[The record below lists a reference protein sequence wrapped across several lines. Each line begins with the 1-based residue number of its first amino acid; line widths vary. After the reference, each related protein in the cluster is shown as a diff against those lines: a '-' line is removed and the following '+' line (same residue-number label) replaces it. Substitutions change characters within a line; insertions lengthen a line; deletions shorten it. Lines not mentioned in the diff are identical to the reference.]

1 VTEIS
6 KAAKAMSRATVYRAD
21 SSKGAVILRASCFL
35 GFAALAACTASESA
49 VEPPDSQFFFPT
61 AAAVAP
67 DDSVLFVTN
76 GNSDLTYDSGSVSVV
91 DLNIVD
97 TIAGNWTASGIIPP
111 NPADSDCAKTDADG
125 SSNCCF
131 PDPTNA
137 LSLICDETQFM
148 VPDAGARIGNFATD
162 IAMQDTENG
171 TFRLIIPTR
180 GDPSITWVD
189 WSGTALNCNSDD
201 KTFELCDDDHRI
213 SYLDNNQYIGILP
226 DEPFF
231 AWASSTGQFA
241 VVSMFDTGDVTLIN
255 SPIGAKAVAADL
267 SVAPFNPD
275 PNTGLVGAAGV
286 GGRITPTGDIVYVGG
301 TTEDRIQTYTV
312 GHPVDDSNP
321 FLIEGPYFFL
331 DAVGGQAGD
340 SEDTRGIT
348 FSADSSRMYLINRDP
363 PSLQIFDTAIDEQ
376 GTPANVAIGAADLC
390 REANLL
396 ADVNSGDGDRIYVT
410 CFQDGVIDVLDPNG
424 GGTLIDQ
431 IETGSGPYAVAASV
445 ARNKIYVTNF
455 LEDTVSVID
464 IAPGS
469 PTRDR
474 VVLRIGTVKPPVA
487 PTTSSSPIFTF

>member
-1 VTEIS
+1 MTPIS
-6 KAAKAMSRATVYRAD
+6 RPISRATFCPAGP
-21 SSKGAVILRASCFL
+21 SKRPVILRTSYVWLLAP
-35 GFAALAACTASESA
+35 LAACTASASA
-49 VEPPDSQFFFPT
+49 VEPPDTQFFYPT

-67 DDSVLFVTN
+67 VDSVLFVTN
-76 GNSDLTYDSGSVSVV
+76 GNSDLRYDSGTVSVV
-91 DLNIVD
+91 DLNVVD
-97 TIAGNWTASGIIPP
+97 MIAGNWTASGIIPP
-111 NPADSDCAKTDADG
+111 NAADNDCSTTNATG
-125 SSNCCF
+125 QTECCF

-137 LSLICDETQFM
+137 SSLICDETQFM
-148 VPDAGARIGNFATD
+148 VSDAAARIGNFATD

-189 WSGTALNCNSDD
+189 WSGTGLNCNSDD
-201 KTFELCDDDHRI
+201 KTFEECDDDHRI

-226 DEPFF
+226 EEPFF
-231 AWASSTGQFA
+231 AWASSSGQFA
-241 VVSMFDTGDVTLIN
+241 VVSHFDTGDVTLIS
-255 SPIGAKAVAADL
+255 SPIGGKAVAADL
-267 SVAPFNPD
+267 SQALFNPD
-275 PNTGLVGAAGV
+275 PNTGLIGAAGV
-286 GGRITPTGDIVYVGG
+286 GGRITPTGDIVYVGASS
-301 TTEDRIQTYTV
+301 EDRIQTYTV

-321 FLIEGPYFFL
+321 FLIPGPYFFL

-348 FSADSSRMYLINRDP
+348 FSPDSSRMYLINRDP
-363 PSLQIFDTAIDEQ
+363 PSLQIFNTAIDEQ

-396 ADVNSGDGDRIYVT
+396 QDVDSGDGDRIYVT

-431 IETGSGPYAVAASV
+431 IETGSGPYAVAASIS
-445 ARNKIYVTNF
+445 RKKIYVTNF
-455 LEDTVSVID
+455 LDDTVSVID

-474 VVLRIGTVKPPVA
+474 VVLRIGTLKPPVA

>member
-1 VTEIS
+1 VTRIS
-6 KAAKAMSRATVYRAD
+6 RATSRATV
-21 SSKGAVILRASCFL
+21 SKASPSKRPVILARMRTSYVWLLAP
-35 GFAALAACTASESA
+35 LAACTASASA
-49 VEPPDSQFFFPT
+49 VEPPATQFFYPT

-76 GNSDLTYDSGSVSVV
+76 GNSDLTYDSGTVSVV
-91 DLNIVD
+91 DLNVVD
-97 TIAGNWTASGIIPP
+97 SIAGNWTASGIIPP
-111 NPADSDCAKTDADG
+111 NPAGNDCSKTNATG
-125 SSNCCF
+125 QSQCCF
-131 PDPTNA
+131 PDPTNS

-148 VPDAGARIGNFATD
+148 VSDAGARIGNFATD

-189 WSGTALNCNSDD
+189 WSGTALSCNSDG

-213 SYLDNNQYIGILP
+213 AYLDNNQYIGILP

-231 AWASSTGQFA
+231 AWASSSGQFA
-241 VVSMFDTGDVTLIN
+241 VVSMFDTGDVTLIS
-255 SPIGAKAVAADL
+255 SPIGSKAVAADL
-267 SVAPFNPD
+267 SQALFNPD

-286 GGRITPTGDIVYVGG
+286 GGRLTASGDIVYVGG

-321 FLIEGPYFFL
+321 FLIPGQYFFL

-348 FSADSSRMYLINRDP
+348 FSPDSTRMYLINRDP
-363 PSLQIFDTAIDEQ
+363 PSLQIFDTSLNDE

-396 ADVNSGDGDRIYVT
+396 QDVDSGDGDRIYVS

-424 GGTLIDQ
+424 GGVLIDQ
-431 IETGSGPYAVAASV
+431 IESGSGPYAVAASV
-445 ARNKIYVTNF
+445 SRKKLYVTNF
-455 LEDTVSVID
+455 LDDTVSVID

-474 VVLRIGTVKPPVA
+474 VVLRIGTLKPPVA